1 MTRFAYRLPCSV
13 KHPRLRSAILRKR
26 ITAVF
31 ALVLCTLVL
40 TMYVYSRSTYLGST
54 DWRWFWVGEVIVGVV
69 FVYGIVQVLTKTPK
83 LSGTEDHITAHKWS
97 GWNRSDLKKS
107 DLCGCFYCLEVFPPN
122 EIQDW
127 TDDGDTALC
136 PKCGID
142 SVIGSVSGYPIQR
155 EFLSKMH
162 DHWF

>member
-1 MTRFAYRLPCSV
+1 MRVNT
-13 KHPRLRSAILRKR
+13 AILNKHKSYWKGIQRDVDR
-26 ITAVF
+26 
-31 ALVLCTLVL
+31 AL
-40 TMYVYSRSTYLGST
+40 R
-54 DWRWFWVGEVIVGVV
+54 E
-69 FVYGIVQVLTKTPK
+69 
-83 LSGTEDHITAHKWS
+83 LSATEDHIAAHKWS
-97 GWNRSDLKKS
+97 GWNRSTLRSS

-122 EIQDW
+122 EIEGW
-127 TDDGDTALC
+127 TDDSGTALC

>member
-1 MTRFAYRLPCSV
+1 MTRFKELKRIQAAIQHKATSE
-13 KHPRLRSAILRKR
+13 LRWADEYCGMRVRTAILNKHKSYWKR
-26 ITAVF
+26 IQRDVDR
-31 ALVLCTLVL
+31 AL
-40 TMYVYSRSTYLGST
+40 R
-54 DWRWFWVGEVIVGVV
+54 E
-69 FVYGIVQVLTKTPK
+69 
-83 LSGTEDHITAHKWS
+83 LSVTEDHIAAHKWS
-97 GWNRSDLKKS
+97 GWNRSTLKKS
-107 DLCGCFYCLEVFPPN
+107 DVCGCFYCLEVFPAI

>member
-1 MTRFAYRLPCSV
+1 MRVRIATLNKHKSYWKGIQRDVDRALRELSV
-13 KHPRLRSAILRKR
+13 
-26 ITAVF
+26 
-31 ALVLCTLVL
+31 
-40 TMYVYSRSTYLGST
+40 
-54 DWRWFWVGEVIVGVV
+54 
-69 FVYGIVQVLTKTPK
+69 
-83 LSGTEDHITAHKWS
+83 TEDHIAAHKWS
-97 GWNRSDLKKS
+97 GWNRSTLMKS
-107 DLCGCFYCLEVFPPN
+107 DFCGCFYCLEVFPPN

-142 SVIGSVSGYPIQR
+142 SVIGSVSGYPIQH

>member
-1 MTRFAYRLPCSV
+1 MTRFAYNQPCSLQYA
-13 KHPRLRSAILRKR
+13 RLRSAILRKR
-26 ITAVF
+26 IMAVF
-31 ALVLCTLVL
+31 AIFLCTLLL
-40 TMYVYSRSTYLGST
+40 TVYVFSRSTYLGST
-54 DWRWFWVGEVIVGVV
+54 DWRWFWVGEVIVGVA
-69 FVYGIVQVLTKTPK
+69 FIFGIVQVLTKTPK
-83 LSGTEDHITAHKWS
+83 LSVTQDHIAAHKWS
-97 GWNRSDLKKS
+97 DRNRSDLKKS

-127 TDDGDTALC
+127 TDDGATALC